1 PSWWQRQHGGSGGAA
16 EEAGQSVHA
25 WARPAQLAV
34 NQSAHLDFD
43 GLHQFDQLQDETRRH
58 DFWRLSLDE
67 FLDSRRLKIVR
78 ASAPL
83 FNSNKRISVVLALNF
98 PGRLAVVKTGRTI
111 LAACLPKAA
120 RVTAKE
126 LLAVSDRLDTGDAP
140 HPAQPAG
147 RATSGI
153 AEAAPS
159 RPSSASHAILAA
171 AATAGLLM
179 AAGADGAARQ
189 QQGIRFDI
197 RAGRAHESSPVWWSL
212 DLRRPLCWLDVEGAN
227 VECIIEQMLRSIF
240 RADHESHH
248 SSGSGG
254 GGWRWRLSRKER
266 LAPSTPDSM
275 PKCRTLRKTL
285 FHQRLA
291 KTIKSISV
299 VDSEGLITDNSWL
312 CTMCSLN
319 GVQKRHVAIAR
330 LSTPVNLG
338 RSSEGVSFIL
348 LVVTPTKEK
357 GTKSDIEL
365 GSDVRPPSWLTA
377 SSGRSCCWPR
387 PSQSSRRCLQG
398 HAHELGEE
406 QKIYRRKSLRTKD
419 FMSQAFNYESSWPIC
434 NGIRADLKA
443 PTFDSH
449 YLPTSL

>member
-1 PSWWQRQHGGSGGAA
+1 PTRHRRCAAPS
-16 EEAGQSVHA
+16 
-25 WARPAQLAV
+25 
-34 NQSAHLDFD
+34 
-43 GLHQFDQLQDETRRH
+43 
-58 DFWRLSLDE
+58 
-67 FLDSRRLKIVR
+67 
-78 ASAPL
+78 
-83 FNSNKRISVVLALNF
+83 
-98 PGRLAVVKTGRTI
+98 
-111 LAACLPKAA
+111 AA
-120 RVTAKE
+120 R
-126 LLAVSDRLDTGDAP
+126 SPRD
-140 HPAQPAG
+140 
-147 RATSGI
+147 SGI

-171 AATAGLLM
+171 AAAGLLM

-197 RAGRAHESSPVWWSL
+197 RAGRAQNFPLKDFSSEIRANMDIQRFL
-212 DLRRPLCWLDVEGAN
+212 KEATLLLDVEGAN

-254 GGWRWRLSRKER
+254 GGGDGGSVAGAAGAIDSRLDAKVQDAKKTCFCR
-266 LAPSTPDSM
+266 LTGWTTP
-275 PKCRTLRKTL
+275 
-285 FHQRLA
+285 RLA

-365 GSDVRPPSWLTA
+365 GRTFATILADSEFRQKLLLAETESEFKEM
-377 SSGRSCCWPR
+377 
-387 PSQSSRRCLQG
+387 LQG

-419 FMSQAFNYESSWPIC
+419 FMSQAFNYLAHLQWHPS
-434 NGIRADLKA
+434 DLKRRL
-443 PTFDSH
+443 SH
-449 YLPTSL
+449 YLLSDFIDAFRDNKTIRKVVTTVIFLYFACLMPCIAFGVLNNSLTNGYISESFGLFAFQFVRTLFLSLS